1 MVFSC
6 TNICTMQVSL
16 LHNKLR
22 KQGKYIMTNIRR
34 NNKELAWAVL
44 SKAKGSQLS
53 QVIKVTNH
61 IEADETVAAQP
72 DTLYKSGPFYIG

>member
-1 MVFSC
+1 M
-6 TNICTMQVSL
+6 NDDI
-16 LHNKLR
+16 
-22 KQGKYIMTNIRR
+22 KQGKQ
-34 NNKELAWAVL
+34 LAWAVL
-44 SKAKGSQLS
+44 SKAKGSQQS

>member
-1 MVFSC
+1 M
-6 TNICTMQVSL
+6 NDDR
-16 LHNKLR
+16 N
-22 KQGKYIMTNIRR
+22 QGKQ
-34 NNKELAWAVL
+34 LAWAVL

-72 DTLYKSGPFYIG
+72 DTLYKSGPFYIGWNFEITRYLSKVSIFTKWNFQ

>member
-1 MVFSC
+1 M
-6 TNICTMQVSL
+6 NDDI
-16 LHNKLR
+16 
-22 KQGKYIMTNIRR
+22 KQGKQ
-34 NNKELAWAVL
+34 LAWAVL

-72 DTLYKSGPFYIG
+72 DTLYKSGPFLYRLKF

>member
-1 MVFSC
+1 M
-6 TNICTMQVSL
+6 NDDI
-16 LHNKLR
+16 
-22 KQGKYIMTNIRR
+22 KQGKQ
-34 NNKELAWAVL
+34 LAWAVL

-72 DTLYKSGPFYIG
+72 DTLYKSGILYRLKFQNKRLSSKDKYFY

>member
-1 MVFSC
+1 MTTGIKENSSHG
-6 TNICTMQVSL
+6 QYYQ
-16 LHNKLR
+16 KL
-22 KQGKYIMTNIRR
+22 
-34 NNKELAWAVL
+34 
-44 SKAKGSQLS
+44 AKGSQLS